1 MTALKLFKTNI
12 NLIISLALAIAVI
25 AIAMG
30 QGRDLANALK
40 QVRLSWAF
48 AGLGCYGINYLLR
61 ALRIRVILKDG
72 IRMWPDA
79 VYTACLH
86 GLATYLLPF
95 RSGEFTLPVI
105 LNKNFH
111 FKFSDGARVLLKARL
126 LDLFALG
133 LWILLA
139 ALLIDFPMPVMVYR
153 GWVILGIVLSI
164 FPLMLKWGFKQ
175 GAQIKS
181 KLWQRISKWGAV
193 ASFSYQEVGL
203 SFGIWACVGACFFC
217 TAQAIGL
224 PLGFMQ
230 VWLLITIQLPLQLL
244 PLQGVA
250 NAGNHEGGWI
260 AGLVLLGFSADQGL
274 HFALLSHALLLTY
287 VLALAPSALLI
298 KRL

>member
-25 AIAMG
+25 GIAIG

-40 QVRLSWAF
+40 QVRWSWAF

-105 LNKNFH
+105 LNKSFD

-153 GWVILGIVLSI
+153 GWVILGIVLTI
-164 FPLMLKWGFKQ
+164 FPLMLRWVVKQ
-175 GAQIKS
+175 GAQLKS
-181 KLWQRISKWGAV
+181 NLWQRFSEWGAV
-193 ASFSYQEVGL
+193 SFFEL
-203 SFGIWACVGACFFC
+203 RK
-217 TAQAIGL
+217 
-224 PLGFMQ
+224 
-230 VWLLITIQLPLQLL
+230 
-244 PLQGVA
+244 
-250 NAGNHEGGWI
+250 
-260 AGLVLLGFSADQGL
+260 SA
-274 HFALLSHALLLTY
+274 
-287 VLALAPSALLI
+287 
-298 KRL
+298 